1 LFSVSHA
8 LQTQVSTDVRDQK
21 QQMWDNQMSQILALP
36 SVRALPS
43 PSDSLQFHLS
53 ARNRH
58 RARQRYSVS
67 CASLVPVLQSWAS
80 GSSSAVLLAQ
90 GKKDP
95 KSARHFAAD
104 VIETVRASH
113 VPVIW
118 ALAGGVRAG
127 SLSCSD
133 VFRSL
138 LVQALQISS
147 RVSAATDRPL
157 TASAVDAVATTAEW
171 QKVLDQALL
180 GLALV
185 YIVIDTELFRG
196 ASASDRKQASD
207 ILKNLASFSEPGT
220 PKRKVILLSRRS
232 THVTVDPEVLEE
244 LAPTRVFTDNESHR
258 GLSGGTVSARA
269 RDGRSVGLSRGRKG
283 SSRVADVVRLALI
296 SSGAATSRRSM
307 VGDDSANE

>member
-1 LFSVSHA
+1 
-8 LQTQVSTDVRDQK
+8 
-21 QQMWDNQMSQILALP
+21 MWDNQMSQILALP

-118 ALAGGVRAG
+118 ALAGVRTG
-127 SLSCSD
+127 RLSCSD

-138 LVQALQISS
+138 LVQALQISN
-147 RVSAATDRPL
+147 RVSDAIDRPS
-157 TASAVDAVATTAEW
+157 TAYAVDAVATTAEW
-171 QKVLDQALL
+171 Q
-180 GLALV
+180 
-185 YIVIDTELFRG
+185 
-196 ASASDRKQASD
+196 
-207 ILKNLASFSEPGT
+207 
-220 PKRKVILLSRRS
+220 
-232 THVTVDPEVLEE
+232 
-244 LAPTRVFTDNESHR
+244 
-258 GLSGGTVSARA
+258 
-269 RDGRSVGLSRGRKG
+269 
-283 SSRVADVVRLALI
+283 
-296 SSGAATSRRSM
+296 
-307 VGDDSANE
+307 

>member
-1 LFSVSHA
+1 
-8 LQTQVSTDVRDQK
+8 
-21 QQMWDNQMSQILALP
+21 MSQILALP

-53 ARNRH
+53 ARNHH

-67 CASLVPVLQSWAS
+67 CASLAPVLQSWAS

-95 KSARHFAAD
+95 KSARHFATD
-104 VIETVRASH
+104 VIETVRALH

-118 ALAGGVRAG
+118 ALAGVRAG

-138 LVQALQISS
+138 LVQALQISN
-147 RVSAATDRPL
+147 RVSVATDRPL
-157 TASAVDAVATTAEW
+157 TAYAVDAVATTAEW
-171 QKVLDQALL
+171 QKILDQALL

-185 YIVIDTELFRG
+185 YIVIDTALFRD

-220 PKRKVILLSRRS
+220 PKKKVILLSRS
-232 THVTVDPEVLEE
+232 SHVTVDHEVLEE
-244 LAPTRVFTDNESHR
+244 LAPIRIFTDNESHR
-258 GLSGGTVSARA
+258 GLSGGTITART
-269 RDGRSVGLSRGRKG
+269 RDGQSLGLSRGRNR
-283 SSRVADVVRLALI
+283 SSRIADVVRSALI
-296 SSGAATSRRSM
+296 SSGAPTSRRSM
-307 VGDDSANE
+307 AGDDSANE